1 MWGGEVCIHMG
12 LHISYHNKSWMC
24 ACLLTWEKYRACAAS
39 WGPRLRIKS
48 PISTREPEAWVIP
61 QHLKNLNIH
70 LCVRAL
76 IMSTQHSHLHCCNPT
91 KKHINYINS
100 TEHWGE
106 VRAQRLFYMLL
117 TINIFYTAE
126 YFAVSKCLLF
136 AYTFVCQE
144 KKYPPIK
151 VLAVS
156 FFPLLWQPK
165 NRNDISTAHAFIPD
179 ETNFLWEQDS
189 TVISSKIFI

>member
-1 MWGGEVCIHMG
+1 MIIFKSTAKNLHRKCGGGGVCIHMG

-91 KKHINYINS
+91 KNTHINYINS

-106 VRAQRLFYMLL
+106 VRAQRLLYATYHKHILHCR
-117 TINIFYTAE
+117 IFCC
-126 YFAVSKCLLF
+126 F
-136 AYTFVCQE
+136 Q
-144 KKYPPIK
+144 
-151 VLAVS
+151 VLAVCIHICLS
-156 FFPLLWQPK
+156 RK
-165 NRNDISTAHAFIPD
+165 EIP
-179 ETNFLWEQDS
+179 TN
-189 TVISSKIFI
+189 